1 MTLAYDRAE
10 DGAACGRVVAIVR
23 AGVLAQDLC
32 RRGGRA
38 EVAAV
43 FDRSFYLRTGD
54 DFVCIGEP
62 SIGNGP
68 LTLIAGARMAQL
80 GLQQGQR
87 GLISNRHIAIGD
99 LRLDLSNCT
108 TWRPPPWPA
117 PSPALPALCLELA
130 RHASVEGPAD
140 CLARADFGSEDTPLA
155 RVARPRLAKFV
166 GWAKR
171 RRRVPTID
179 DRGGHGAS
187 RLSPPYDLVGL
198 GPGLTPSGDDFL
210 MGALAVLDAL
220 GRAKMHAALGHAVA
234 AGAPT
239 LTSPLSACFLRAA
252 AAGHVG
258 ECLHAM
264 VAAALSGDIEAALA
278 AARRIGH
285 TSGWDAL
292 AGVAT
297 TLRATM
303 G

>member
-1 MTLAYDRAE
+1 MTLAHDRIDE
-10 DGAACGRVVAIVR
+10 RAARERVVPVVR
-23 AGVLAQDLC
+23 AGVLAQNLC

-43 FDRSFYLRTGD
+43 FDRCLYLRAGD

-62 SIGNGP
+62 SIGDGP
-68 LTLIAGARMAQL
+68 LTLTVAAPVSQL
-80 GLQQGQR
+80 DLRGGQAAA
-87 GLISNRHIAIGD
+87 INNRHIAIGD

-130 RHASVEGPAD
+130 RRTSVEGPAD
-140 CLARADFGSEDTPLA
+140 SLARADFGSEDTPLA

-179 DRGGHGAS
+179 GRGGHGAS

-220 GRAKMHAALGHAVA
+220 GRTKMHAALGHAVA
-234 AGAPT
+234 AAALT

-258 ECLHAM
+258 ERVHGM
-264 VAAALSGDIEAALA
+264 VAATLIGDVEAALA

-297 TLRATM
+297 TLRATTA
-303 G
+303 

>member
-1 MTLAYDRAE
+1 MTLAHDRIDE
-10 DGAACGRVVAIVR
+10 RAARERVVPVVR
-23 AGVLAQDLC
+23 AGVLAQNLC

-38 EVAAV
+38 EVVAV
-43 FDRSFYLRTGD
+43 FDRCLYLRAGD

-68 LTLIAGARMAQL
+68 LTLIVGARLSMFDLRRSQPARI
-80 GLQQGQR
+80 GE
-87 GLISNRHIAIGD
+87 RHIAIGG

-108 TWRPPPWPA
+108 TWHPPPWPA

-130 RHASVEGPAD
+130 RRTSVEGPAD
-140 CLARADFGSEDTPLA
+140 SLARADFGSEDTPLA

-220 GRAKMHAALGHAVA
+220 GQTNMHAALGHAVA
-234 AGAPT
+234 AGAPA

-264 VAAALSGDIEAALA
+264 VAAALIADVEAALA

-292 AGVAT
+292 TGVAT
-297 TLRATM
+297 TLQATM
-303 G
+303 A